1 MGISYGCSSRK
12 VFRIWPIRS
21 PQCGW
26 GTSLTPSPF
35 VQVVPKL
42 LVAVNS
48 WDPKVDPIPVH
59 EWLHP
64 WLPFIP
70 DQLEQLY
77 PTLRY
82 KIGVV

>member
-1 MGISYGCSSRK
+1 M
-12 VFRIWPIRS
+12 FF
-21 PQCGW
+21 
-26 GTSLTPSPF
+26 F

-70 DQLEQLY
+70 EQLEQLY